1 MASWP
6 VVDYIAAVSVGIVNG
21 IPALD
26 LNYAEDSKAGV
37 DMNIV
42 ATDKGRF
49 VELQGTA
56 EGATFSDEE
65 MQAMLSLAKSGI
77 AQLVEKQREVLTP
90 SLARVDT
97 FSRERL
103 SRKFR

>member
-6 VVDYIAAVSVGIVNG
+6 VVDFIAAISVGVIDGV
-21 IPALD
+21 ALLD
-26 LNYAEDSKAGV
+26 LNYGEDSKAGV

-56 EGATFSDEE
+56 EGASFSDEE
-65 MQAMLSLAKSGI
+65 MQAMLALGKNGI